1 MGVDLFDIVSY
12 PVWKLA
18 LLLLGAMALSYFYG
32 WVMAYE
38 KFNERNDKHNR
49 N

>member
-12 PVWKLA
+12 TVCKLV

-32 WVMAYE
+32 WIMAYE
-38 KFNERNDKHNR
+38 KINERSSKY
-49 N
+49 

>member
-1 MGVDLFDIVSY
+1 M
-12 PVWKLA
+12 
-18 LLLLGAMALSYFYG
+18 LLLIGVMVLSYFYG

-49 N
+49 H